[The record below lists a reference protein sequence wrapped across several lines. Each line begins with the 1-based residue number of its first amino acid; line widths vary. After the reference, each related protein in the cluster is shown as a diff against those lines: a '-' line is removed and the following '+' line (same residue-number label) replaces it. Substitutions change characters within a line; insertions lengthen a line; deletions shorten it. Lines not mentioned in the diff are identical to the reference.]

1 MSALRLAH
9 SDQAARAML
18 VEGMSLATLI
28 EAMFSAPVPHRDAVR
43 NIASALEDFA
53 ISPDLGPMWH
63 LRYIYEGRRGSF
75 RVVNMEIA
83 TPTGTLT
90 SKDIWLR
97 LPV

>member
-1 MSALRLAH
+1 
-9 SDQAARAML
+9 ML